1 MVINKCVMPR
11 VPSPRECP
19 LGNIDREHALL
30 WSWLNLAKLLIDEV
44 RIGLEDPHTDLVL
57 EELAAQELPDHVHE
71 FLPADWRERG
81 ELTGE

>member
-1 MVINKCVMPR
+1 M
-11 VPSPRECP
+11 
-19 LGNIDREHALL
+19 